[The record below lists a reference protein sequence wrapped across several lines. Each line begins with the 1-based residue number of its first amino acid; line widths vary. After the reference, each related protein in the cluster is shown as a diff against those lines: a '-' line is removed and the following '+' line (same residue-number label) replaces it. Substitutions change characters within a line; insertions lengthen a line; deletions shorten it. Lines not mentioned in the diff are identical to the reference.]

1 MPNIKS
7 SIRSVKTDAERRAKN
22 APIKAAIRNAAR
34 KVVAVTETGSPEEA
48 KATFATATGLIDKA
62 SRKGIIHKNAA
73 NRKKSRLAKKSQC
86 YGLISTAIK
95 ACSFEQAF
103 YFLQNTLYLILIKA
117 FVILFLL

>member
-48 KATFATATGLIDKA
+48 KATFATGLIDKA

-73 NRKKSRLAKKSQC
+73 NRKKSRLAKKVN
-86 YGLISTAIK
+86 AMD
-95 ACSFEQAF
+95 
-103 YFLQNTLYLILIKA
+103 
-117 FVILFLL
+117 

>member
-34 KVVAVTETGSPEEA
+34 KVVAVTETGSPEEE
-48 KATFATATGLIDKA
+48 ATFATATGLIDKA

-73 NRKKSRLAKKSQC
+73 NRKKSRLAKKVN
-86 YGLISTAIK
+86 AMD
-95 ACSFEQAF
+95 
-103 YFLQNTLYLILIKA
+103 
-117 FVILFLL
+117 